1 MNRKENFLKANRS
14 GVTVILFA
22 ILLPVLLLLSMIAI
36 NIAHMQ
42 LTRTELKIATDAA
55 ARAGGRAW
63 SEHNDLA
70 TAKEFARQA
79 AEMNTVSGD
88 PLILST
94 AEADGQMVFGESI
107 RDGGARFAFRPISES
122 ELSDGTV
129 LASGFQVN
137 ASHDTPL
144 LFRINDIEAF
154 TPSASSIV
162 TQIER
167 DIALVLDSSG
177 SMFSFEGQVTDQG
190 EGEQFL
196 FDTLTALYNDPAN
209 GITEDEY
216 LASIADYQEFQAAT
230 DMRPRDRFYVDKII
244 ALLTGDL
251 KDYALSINADYHPW
265 LSAPEMSRWD
275 GLEIAY
281 DAFFDVLESTD
292 QDELVS
298 VVTFD
303 SEARIEA
310 ALTADTTLLRAI
322 PGGILP
328 DGSTAVGDGMEQGF
342 AALTGP
348 NARLGAV
355 PTVIVMSD
363 GINRRGANPVSVARR
378 IVRDSPNIVIHTVTF
393 GAEANIPEMEQ
404 IAEIGSGKHYHASTT
419 DELVAVFE
427 ELAGTFR
434 TLITD

>member
-1 MNRKENFLKANRS
+1 MNRKENFSKANRS

-154 TPSASSIV
+154 
-162 TQIER
+162 
-167 DIALVLDSSG
+167 
-177 SMFSFEGQVTDQG
+177 
-190 EGEQFL
+190 
-196 FDTLTALYNDPAN
+196 
-209 GITEDEY
+209 
-216 LASIADYQEFQAAT
+216 
-230 DMRPRDRFYVDKII
+230 
-244 ALLTGDL
+244 
-251 KDYALSINADYHPW
+251 YAKCVFH
-265 LSAPEMSRWD
+265 
-275 GLEIAY
+275 
-281 DAFFDVLESTD
+281 
-292 QDELVS
+292 
-298 VVTFD
+298 
-303 SEARIEA
+303 
-310 ALTADTTLLRAI
+310 
-322 PGGILP
+322 
-328 DGSTAVGDGMEQGF
+328 
-342 AALTGP
+342 
-348 NARLGAV
+348 
-355 PTVIVMSD
+355 
-363 GINRRGANPVSVARR
+363 
-378 IVRDSPNIVIHTVTF
+378 RDS
-393 GAEANIPEMEQ
+393 
-404 IAEIGSGKHYHASTT
+404 
-419 DELVAVFE
+419 D
-427 ELAGTFR
+427 
-434 TLITD
+434 

>member
-1 MNRKENFLKANRS
+1 MTSK
-14 GVTVILFA
+14 
-22 ILLPVLLLLSMIAI
+22 P
-36 NIAHMQ
+36 
-42 LTRTELKIATDAA
+42 
-55 ARAGGRAW
+55 
-63 SEHNDLA
+63 
-70 TAKEFARQA
+70 
-79 AEMNTVSGD
+79 
-88 PLILST
+88 
-94 AEADGQMVFGESI
+94 
-107 RDGGARFAFRPISES
+107 
-122 ELSDGTV
+122 
-129 LASGFQVN
+129 
-137 ASHDTPL
+137 
-144 LFRINDIEAF
+144 F

-230 DMRPRDRFYVDKII
+230 DMRPRDRFYVDKILD
-244 ALLTGDL
+244 LLTGDL
-251 KDYALSINADYHPW
+251 KGYALSINADYHPW
-265 LSAPEMSRWD
+265 LSAPKMSRWD

-310 ALTADTTLLRAI
+310 ALTADTTSLRTI

-342 AALTGP
+342 AALSGM

-419 DELVAVFE
+419 DELVAVFK

-434 TLITD
+434 TLITN